1 MEFKTLSLEKKCSI
15 ALLKFVRPEVMN
27 AFNSQQ
33 VDEMKLAVTN
43 LAGDKEI
50 RVVILSGEGKAFTSG
65 ADLSEK
71 EAKWEN
77 VHDALIEGYLP
88 SLKGIIEMPKLV
100 IASINGPAAGIGA
113 AFAMACDFRVM
124 SEDSYIL
131 SVFSNIALVP
141 DGGLN
146 WLLARNIGYTKALEY
161 AVEAKKISASECLE
175 FGIANKVCSLND
187 LDDVTFSWA
196 KKLSER
202 SPQAVANTKKLM
214 RESLEK
220 KYLETF
226 EDEAKIQVEIFG
238 NEEFKEGV
246 SAFFA
251 KRKPNFQK

>member
-1 MEFKTLSLEKKCSI
+1 M
-15 ALLKFVRPEVMN
+15 
-27 AFNSQQ
+27 
-33 VDEMKLAVTN
+33 
-43 LAGDKEI
+43 
-50 RVVILSGEGKAFTSG
+50 
-65 ADLSEK
+65 
-71 EAKWEN
+71 
-77 VHDALIEGYLP
+77 
-88 SLKGIIEMPKLV
+88 
-100 IASINGPAAGIGA
+100 
-113 AFAMACDFRVM
+113 
-124 SEDSYIL
+124 
-131 SVFSNIALVP
+131 
-141 DGGLN
+141 
-146 WLLARNIGYTKALEY
+146 LARNIGYTKALEY

-220 KYLETF
+220 KYLDTF

-251 KRKPNFQK
+251 KRKPNFHK

>member
-1 MEFKTLSLEKKCSI
+1 
-15 ALLKFVRPEVMN
+15 
-27 AFNSQQ
+27 
-33 VDEMKLAVTN
+33 
-43 LAGDKEI
+43 
-50 RVVILSGEGKAFTSG
+50 
-65 ADLSEK
+65 
-71 EAKWEN
+71 
-77 VHDALIEGYLP
+77 
-88 SLKGIIEMPKLV
+88 MPKLV

-146 WLLARNIGYTKALEY
+146 WLLARNIGYTRALEY

-251 KRKPNFQK
+251 KRKPNFHK